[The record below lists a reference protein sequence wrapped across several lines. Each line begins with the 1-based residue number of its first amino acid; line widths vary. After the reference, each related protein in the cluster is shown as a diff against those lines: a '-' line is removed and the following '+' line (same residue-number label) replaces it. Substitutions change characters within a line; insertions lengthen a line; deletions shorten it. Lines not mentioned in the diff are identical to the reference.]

1 MHVLQLVEHR
11 LRHLTAASQRLV
23 ERHEA
28 NFEPPWRMD
37 LPKSY
42 ETSRLRSIV
51 AFDIEISRVEGK
63 FKLSQDRDHID
74 RRNVASRL
82 DALGFDDAKA
92 VAGLMRR
99 RDDTTTEG

>member
-1 MHVLQLVEHR
+1 M
-11 LRHLTAASQRLV
+11 QRLV

-28 NFEPPWRMD
+28 TFEPPWPMD

-63 FKLSQDRDHID
+63 FKLSQDRDHLA

-82 DALGFDDAKA
+82 DALGFDAAKA